1 MKDYLFFLS
10 KKKEINCKESL
21 KLHVSHFILSK
32 KILSEYSTKEF
43 YAIDVINSS
52 KLDLNVIRDFDD
64 YLIIGNFRIDNR
76 NEISNLYPD
85 WSSLD
90 DSELIIKLYKNYQDD
105 VCKYLRTIFFFN
117 F

>member
-21 KLHVSHFILSK
+21 KLHVSHFILPQ

-52 KLDLNVIRDFDD
+52 QKLDLNVIQWI
-64 YLIIGNFRIDNR
+64 LM
-76 NEISNLYPD
+76 
-85 WSSLD
+85 
-90 DSELIIKLYKNYQDD
+90 
-105 VCKYLRTIFFFN
+105 TT
-117 F
+117 